1 MPASSASTRTVG
13 CGDVP
18 SDPEECRV
26 PLSPPDPA
34 EQLIATRRELHR
46 TPEIGLELPRTQALL
61 LDALHGLHLD
71 IRLGSRTS
79 SITGVLHGAQPGPTV
94 LLRAD
99 MDALPV
105 EERSGLSFAADNG
118 AMHACGH
125 DLHCAMLVG
134 AARILAQSRDAICG
148 DITLMFQPGEEGHG
162 GARIMLDEG
171 VLDATGAR
179 PVAAYAVHVLS
190 AGLAAGEYA
199 SRPGTLMAAAD
210 TMTVTVKGTGGHGS
224 TPHRARDPIVVLAEI
239 ITALQAMVTRRFD
252 IFDPVVLTVGR
263 ISGGTAHN
271 VIPATATLEATLRT
285 FTEKSRQTLV
295 RSAADLCR
303 GLAQAHGLDADVRVD
318 AAFPLT
324 VNNADEF
331 RFASEV
337 AMDLGD
343 ATAFTPLPKPI
354 AGSEDFSLLLQ
365 QVPGA
370 MVLIGACPSDQ
381 DPATAAFNHAPEARF
396 DESVIAD
403 GATYLATV
411 ALRRLRAAVDGP

>member
-1 MPASSASTRTVG
+1 VAA
-13 CGDVP
+13 DLP
-18 SDPEECRV
+18 SDLEECRV
-26 PLSPPDPA
+26 PLSPADPVDL
-34 EQLIATRRELHR
+34 LIDARRELHR
-46 TPEIGLELPRTQALL
+46 NPEIGLELPRTQALL
-61 LDALHGLHLD
+61 LDALHGLPLD
-71 IRLGSRTS
+71 IRLGSQTS
-79 SITGVLHGAQPGPTV
+79 SITAVLHGARPGPTV

-105 EERSGLSFAADNG
+105 EEHTDLSFAADNG

-148 DITLMFQPGEEGHG
+148 DITLMFQPGEEGHD
-162 GARIMLDEG
+162 GARIMLEEG
-171 VLDATGAR
+171 VLDATGVL

-190 AGLAAGEYA
+190 AVLAAGEYA

-210 TMTVTVKGTGGHGS
+210 TMTVTIKGKGGHGS
-224 TPHRARDPIVVLAEI
+224 TPHHARDPIVVLAEI

-285 FTEKSRQTLV
+285 FTENTRQTLI
-295 RSAADLCR
+295 RSATALCR
-303 GLAQAHGLDADVRVD
+303 GLAHAHGLDAEVIID

-331 RFASEV
+331 RFARQV
-337 AMDLGD
+337 AMDLAGAD
-343 ATAFTPLPKPI
+343 AFADLPNPI

-370 MVLIGACPSDQ
+370 MALIGACPPDQ
-381 DPATAAFNHAPEARF
+381 DPATAAFNHAPDAQF

-403 GATYLATV
+403 GASYLATL
-411 ALRRLRAAVDGP
+411 ALRRLRAAACGA